1 MSAWRAVFWSFLG
14 VRRGRDL
21 DADAAR
27 LGPLRVIAAGLGAAL
42 LLVLALAGLAWW
54 ITR

>member
-1 MSAWRAVFWSFLG
+1 MSAWRAVFWGFFG
-14 VRRGRDL
+14 VRRGHDL

-27 LGPLRVIAAGLGAAL
+27 LRPAQVILAGLLGTV
-42 LLVLALAGLAWW
+42 LLVLALAGLVTL